1 MRIVNFSEARNKLK
15 GLCDEVVKSR
25 KPARIHRRDGDVV
38 VVAAEDWDSI
48 QETLYITS
56 IPGAVERITGADDYR
71 ELEALSADALKDLIA
86 DQA

>member
-25 KPARIHRRDGDVV
+25 KPARIHRRGGDV

-48 QETLYITS
+48 QETLYVTS
-56 IPGAVERITGADDYR
+56 IPGAAERIKDADDYR
-71 ELEALSADALKDLIA
+71 ELEELSVEALKDLISDRA
-86 DQA
+86 

>member
-25 KPARIHRRDGDVV
+25 KPARIHRRGGDVV

-48 QETLYITS
+48 QETLYVSS
-56 IPGAVERITGADDYR
+56 IPGAVERVKSADDYR
-71 ELEALSADALKDLIA
+71 ELEELSVEALKGLIS
-86 DQA
+86 DRV

>member
-25 KPARIHRRDGDVV
+25 KPARIHRRGGDV

-48 QETLYITS
+48 QETLYVTS
-56 IPGAVERITGADDYR
+56 IPGAVERVKSADDYR
-71 ELEALSADALKDLIA
+71 ELEELSVEALKDLISDRA
-86 DQA
+86 